1 MIARLPKSVEIFK
14 RLERVFARSNNLT
27 VAPTQNRTGVLALK
41 GLRPGPLDDGGG
53 FISASSKNTGA
64 AITVSINLQ
73 PPP

>member
-41 GLRPGPLDDGGG
+41 GLRFGPTDDGELT
-53 FISASSKNTGA
+53 A
-64 AITVSINLQ
+64 
-73 PPP
+73 